1 MPPSPLYAYYYWL
14 CYVLFMLM
22 TTVTV
27 MHACQLGHKPHT
39 SKCIICPLS
48 KCKSL
53 LHDCS
58 YKTHCGC
65 MLWCSPGS
73 TDYICCPHVP
83 MLAQARAHN
92 SPLCVCVSFTG
103 FEILELEVGSNQ
115 LLADS
120 SSCCTQLHLLYTH
133 HEHLF
138 LTLQLSQILFCTG

>member
-1 MPPSPLYAYYYWL
+1 
-14 CYVLFMLM
+14 
-22 TTVTV
+22 
-27 MHACQLGHKPHT
+27 MHANWGKPHT

-133 HEHLF
+133 HEHYFSHFNSAKYCSALVEI
-138 LTLQLSQILFCTG
+138 TILSLCVFEP